1 MDASKKNRKKNVVK
15 LGKTRYDR
23 ANGVVVVVVVVVGVA
38 MATTGKGLRSD
49 MTSDQAIFDCCFSIN
64 ICFFFFFFWSFS
76 FSSCGFSFQPYR
88 LPPSP

>member
-15 LGKTRYDR
+15 LDKTRYDR

-49 MTSDQAIFDCCFSIN
+49 MTSDQAIFDCYFSIN
-64 ICFFFFFFWSFS
+64 ICFFFFLSFS